1 MSTTRELL
9 SALQDATE
17 QVSGKQLSTE
27 EKNELLRM
35 FNQGSG
41 ADYDRALNTIS
52 QFTHLSREDILEKT
66 AQSEQ
71 TDEAFLALRETI
83 SNWRPRT

>member
-9 SALQDATE
+9 SALQGATE
-17 QVSGKQLSTE
+17 QVSGKRLNTE
-27 EKNELLRM
+27 EKNELLM
-35 FNQGSG
+35 IFNQGSG

-52 QFTHLSREDILEKT
+52 QFTNLSREDILEKT

-71 TDEAFLALRETI
+71 TDKAFMTLREAV
-83 SNWRPRT
+83 SNWRPGT